1 LPDSAIPDSFRG
13 APTEIGMMAIRSMHF
28 PAGRKR
34 GEGEPRMD
42 AGRGS
47 YFCGLVL
54 GMAVGVAGTHL
65 ALSGRSGRPP
75 LRLPDLSIGA
85 PIPADSAQIHLPPLE
100 SLTPELRTAFAPEP
114 STVHAIA
121 TAPAE
126 TTPKPSPPAD
136 SAVIE
141 PPRQLPIMPDAEPL
155 PAELPREDAELRAFI
170 RDELQTLAAS
180 EHDVWYE
187 TLRGLSRDDATEI
200 LRIWKMT
207 RSADSG
213 AVWPE
218 LNQLASVPGPAAV
231 ARATE
236 QKTPVERAVPAI
248 SHTSA
253 STHLSSHQAEVR
265 RICQHNLANAATPG
279 FKRRELIV
287 FEHTDRSA
295 KESPG
300 SAAAISLINTS
311 QGKLTETH
319 RPLDCAIHG
328 NGFFQ
333 VKRGEDAC
341 LTRCGRFV
349 LDSSR
354 RIALPRS
361 HGEPCPIEPAI
372 VVPVEVERLEILA
385 DGEVAATIK
394 GSRQTL
400 GNISL
405 MQVVDSSALEPVGD
419 NLFRPTTASGPV
431 STTTSDH
438 RGELLQANIEESN
451 VDPARERLSLEAL
464 AAQNAS
470 L

>member
-1 LPDSAIPDSFRG
+1 
-13 APTEIGMMAIRSMHF
+13 M
-28 PAGRKR
+28 
-34 GEGEPRMD
+34 
-42 AGRGS
+42 
-47 YFCGLVL
+47 
-54 GMAVGVAGTHL
+54 
-65 ALSGRSGRPP
+65 
-75 LRLPDLSIGA
+75 RLPDLSIGT
-85 PIPADSAQIHLPPLE
+85 PISPDSPEAHLPSLE

-121 TAPAE
+121 TAPVE
-126 TTPKPSPPAD
+126 TTPAPASPGDPAP
-136 SAVIE
+136 IE

-207 RSADSG
+207 RGPDSG

-218 LNQLASVPGPAAV
+218 LDQIASAPVPAAV
-231 ARATE
+231 AKVAE
-236 QKTPVERAVPAI
+236 KKPPAKPAAPTT
-248 SHTSA
+248 SHTPGL
-253 STHLSSHQAEVR
+253 THLSSHQVEVR
-265 RICQHNLANAATPG
+265 RVCQHNLANSSTPG

-287 FEHTDRSA
+287 FEHTGRSP
-295 KESPG
+295 KESPDS
-300 SAAAISLINTS
+300 SAVISLINTS
-311 QGKLTETH
+311 QGKLTTTQ

-349 LDSSR
+349 LDRSR

-361 HGEPCPIEPAI
+361 QGEPCPIEPAI
-372 VVPVEVERLEILA
+372 VVPVNVERLEILA
-385 DGEVAATIK
+385 DGEVAGRIE
-394 GSRQTL
+394 GSRQVL
-400 GNISL
+400 GRIGL
-405 MQVVDSSALEPVGD
+405 VQVVDPSALEPVGD
-419 NLFRPTTASGPV
+419 NLFKPTAASGAV
-431 STTTSDH
+431 SATTPDQ
-438 RGELLQANIEESN
+438 RGELMQAHIEESN
-451 VDPARERLSLEAL
+451 VDPAEERRRLEAL
-464 AAQNAS
+464 AAQSAS